1 MTSKVAEA
9 VEKVKDAVLP
19 APTYKTTIKK
29 FEDSTDFAAALVK
42 GDKIKTTKDAAT
54 LSSLGFKADEQHE
67 VEKVEGDLIY
77 LKGGKK
83 LMSEW
88 FVPEVARRER
98 VRRKA
103 DRKSLIQLA
112 ATFAKLRWADFKVG
126 MDHEIATAKDAVTK
140 AQADLER
147 AQNRVKQ
154 TQDAVTRLEEAK
166 VNGDQWPDELADQ
179 VISLVDQKLFTN
191 FEVVNEDGLDTF
203 IAYTGPLYDEKKER
217 AEYAIKVY
225 PTKARTRVV
234 IENVTPGKSPTDVP
248 HNEGRSGTCNVCF
261 GDKTTDLET
270 LIRSED
276 WRRLLI
282 MIRAFLEGNRL
293 N

>member
-1 MTSKVAEA
+1 MTSKIAEA

-19 APTYKTTIKK
+19 TPTYKTTIKK

-42 GDKIKTTKDAAT
+42 GDKIKTTKDVA
-54 LSSLGFKADEQHE
+54 SVPSLGVKPDEQHE
-67 VEKVEGDLIY
+67 VDRVEGELIY

-103 DRKSLIQLA
+103 NRALLIQLA
-112 ATFAKLRWADFKVG
+112 EAFAKLRWTDFKVG
-126 MDHEIATAKDAVTK
+126 VDQEIVSAKDAAVK
-140 AQADLER
+140 AQAEVER
-147 AQNRVKQ
+147 AQNRLKQ
-154 TQDAVTRLEEAK
+154 TQDAVIRLEEAK
-166 VNGDQWPDELADQ
+166 VNGDQWPDELAAQ

-191 FEVVNEDGLDTF
+191 FEIVNEDGLDTF

-217 AEYAIKVY
+217 SEYAIKVY
-225 PTKARTRVV
+225 PTKARTSVV

-282 MIRAFLEGNRL
+282 MIRAFLEGNRI